1 MSCSPRRT
9 YSFLLTQW
17 AAVSTQREATS
28 VPPQNASCN
37 TRHVRIVTPGTNG
50 TFLRKLSLAQ
60 KKKAVEDVELQKRSR
75 EEQQHTI
82 QEMLHYLTYYK
93 KKREILTEHT
103 KELCGIFPLYLSKDP
118 NKYTIE
124 EKHLS
129 PKNNSGILALLKQ
142 GQKLC
147 TDKLITTGL
156 HCLACTLFPI
166 NHITHSYR
174 CETERDKI
182 IQEE

>member
-1 MSCSPRRT
+1 
-9 YSFLLTQW
+9 
-17 AAVSTQREATS
+17 
-28 VPPQNASCN
+28 
-37 TRHVRIVTPGTNG
+37 
-50 TFLRKLSLAQ
+50 
-60 KKKAVEDVELQKRSR
+60 
-75 EEQQHTI
+75 
-82 QEMLHYLTYYK
+82 MLHYLTYY

-103 KELCGIFPLYLSKDP
+103 KELCGIFPSYLSKDP

-182 IQEE
+182 IQEEQHLKADPHLKCEFVG

>member
-1 MSCSPRRT
+1 MFFR
-9 YSFLLTQW
+9 
-17 AAVSTQREATS
+17 VS
-28 VPPQNASCN
+28 V
-37 TRHVRIVTPGTNG
+37 
-50 TFLRKLSLAQ
+50 AQ

-103 KELCGIFPLYLSKDP
+103 KELCGIFPSYLSKDP

-182 IQEE
+182 IQEEQPQQCGKWAKCYPLPHIGDLQ